1 MTQEKRKLATALNN
15 EISFYRY
22 PPIGPEDWQYAYQTA
37 KVRVLE
43 LAMIPRGTFVDM
55 ANAGSFAEAAELL
68 AGTDYTI
75 DANADSQQIEQ
86 TLMNCRTQSRQLF
99 AYLIS
104 DEEVLIFLRAREDF
118 ANMKLAIRRVVTEHP
133 LGLDYSNEGNVPA
146 EEFEEIF
153 EQENYERL
161 PDYLQDAV
169 EAAVLGYYENKDIRR
184 IDYEIDRVKA
194 AWRVRRA
201 VELKD
206 VFCLSL
212 MRIRIDLDNLRTM
225 LRLKMAEREEE
236 TKFFLPGGFV
246 DTAKCVQGLS
256 SSYEAIPALF
266 YATPYYELLEASIPY
281 LRSEK
286 SFLKLEK
293 ECEDFVKG
301 FLKTSC
307 SIAAGPQPIVAYF
320 LMKEAEIRTVRM
332 MLTGKKNGLTPK
344 LLLDRLGE
352 WMS

>member
-1 MTQEKRKLATALNN
+1 LTTALNN

-22 PPIGPEDWQYAYQTA
+22 PPIGPEDWRYAYPTA

-55 ANAGSFAEAAELL
+55 ANAASFADAAELL
-68 AGTDYTI
+68 TGTDYTI

-86 TLMNCRTQSRQLF
+86 MLVACRTEARESF
-99 AYLIS
+99 ADLMLDDGI
-104 DEEVLIFLRAREDF
+104 VTFLRAREDF
-118 ANMKLAIRRVVTEHP
+118 ANMRLAIRRIVTERP

-161 PDYLQDAV
+161 PNYLQKAV
-169 EAAVLGYYENKDIRR
+169 EAAVLGYYESKDIRR
-184 IDYEIDRVKA
+184 IDYEIDRCEAK
-194 AWRVRRA
+194 WRVEQA
-201 VELKD
+201 ESTGS
-206 VFCLSL
+206 VFAISIVRL
-212 MRIRIDLDNLRTM
+212 RIDLANIRTM
-225 LRLKMAEREEE
+225 FRLKMADREEE
-236 TKFFLPGGFV
+236 TTFFVPGGFV
-246 DTAKCVQGLS
+246 DVDKYKQGLETGL
-256 SSYEAIPALF
+256 EALGQLF
-266 YATPYYELLEASIPY
+266 YATPYFELLEAAIPY

-293 ECEDFVKG
+293 ECEDHVKG
-301 FLKTSC
+301 FLKTTR
-307 SIAAGPQPIVAYF
+307 SIASGPQPVVAYF

-332 MLTGKKNGLTPK
+332 MLVGKKNGLDAK

-352 WMS
+352 WIT